1 VNRKNEVSVAIV
13 LLAAG
18 KASRMGEAGPHKL
31 LAEFDGV
38 PLIRRSTETAIAS
51 DARSV
56 VVVTGYRSSEIERA
70 LSSLPL
76 DIEENPDYASGMASS
91 LIAGVS
97 TKAASHADGVMIVLA
112 DMPAITVANL
122 NALIQAFQR
131 SSGSA
136 IVRAVA
142 NGRRG
147 NPVILPHELLPRILE
162 LKGDVG
168 ARSIIE
174 ASSLPIVD
182 VEIGQAAHIDVDT
195 PEQVTAAGG
204 QLKN

>member
-1 VNRKNEVSVAIV
+1 VSAADEVSVTIV

-38 PLIRRSTETAIAS
+38 PLIRRSAEMAIAS
-51 DARSV
+51 SAKSV
-56 VVVTGYRSSEIERA
+56 VVVTGYRSNEIERA

-76 DIEENPDYASGMASS
+76 DIEENRDYASGMASS
-91 LIAGVS
+91 LIAGIS
-97 TKAASHADGVMIVLA
+97 TKAAGNADGVMIMLA
-112 DMPAITVANL
+112 DMPAITVDNL
-122 NALIQAFQR
+122 NALILAFQG
-131 SSGSA
+131 SSGQA

-147 NPVILPHELLPRILE
+147 NPAILPHELLPRILE

-168 ARSIIE
+168 ARGVIE
-174 ASSLPIVD
+174 ASSLPIID

-195 PEQVTAAGG
+195 PEQVIAAGG

>member
-1 VNRKNEVSVAIV
+1 VNTADEIGVAIV

-38 PLIRRSTETAIAS
+38 PLIRRSAEMAVAS
-51 DARSV
+51 NANSV
-56 VVVTGYRSSEIERA
+56 VVVTGYRSSEIDRA

-76 DIEENPDYASGMASS
+76 DIEANPDYASGMASS

-97 TKAASHADGVMIVLA
+97 TKAASNADGVLIMLA
-112 DMPAITVANL
+112 DMPAITVDNL
-122 NALIQAFQR
+122 NALILAFQG
-131 SSGSA
+131 SSGRA

-142 NGRRG
+142 NGQRG
-147 NPVILPHELLPRILE
+147 NPIILPHELLPKILE
-162 LKGDVG
+162 LKDDVG
-168 ARSIIE
+168 ARSVID
-174 ASSLPIVD
+174 ASGLPIVD

-195 PEQVTAAGG
+195 PEQVIAAGG

>member
-1 VNRKNEVSVAIV
+1 VNAADEISVVIV

-18 KASRMGEAGPHKL
+18 KASRMGEAGQHKL
-31 LAEFDGV
+31 LAEFHGM
-38 PLIRRSTETAIAS
+38 PLIRRSAEIAIAS
-51 DARSV
+51 GATSV
-56 VVVTGYRSSEIERA
+56 VVVTGHRSSEIERA

-76 DIEENPDYASGMASS
+76 DIEANPDYASGMASS
-91 LIAGVS
+91 LIAGIS
-97 TKAASHADGVMIVLA
+97 TKAASHADGVMIMLA
-112 DMPAITVANL
+112 DMPAITVDNL
-122 NALIQAFQR
+122 NALILAFQG
-131 SSGSA
+131 SSGGA

-142 NGRRG
+142 NGQRG

-168 ARSIIE
+168 ARGVIE

-195 PEQVTAAGG
+195 REQVIAAGG

>member
-1 VNRKNEVSVAIV
+1 VNTTEEISVAIV

-18 KASRMGEAGPHKL
+18 KASRMGEAAPHKL

-38 PLIRRSTETAIAS
+38 PLIRRSAEMAIAS
-51 DARSV
+51 NAKSV
-56 VVVTGYRSSEIERA
+56 VVVTGYRSSEIESA

-76 DIEENPDYASGMASS
+76 DIEANPDYPSGMASS

-97 TKAASHADGVMIVLA
+97 TKAAGNADGVMIMLA
-112 DMPAITVANL
+112 DMPALTVDNL
-122 NALIQAFQR
+122 NALILAFQG
-131 SSGSA
+131 SSGQA

-147 NPVILPHELLPRILE
+147 NPVILPHELLSRILE

-168 ARSIIE
+168 ARSVIE
-174 ASSLPIVD
+174 ASSLPTVD

-195 PEQVTAAGG
+195 PEQVIAAGG